1 MLFFRPSIKRTIRST
16 MRLFISTL
24 ASAVAVTLICSTPA
38 IADSSTTHRSH
49 GIAMHGEPK
58 YPTGFKQFDYVNP
71 NAPKG
76 GSIKLAV
83 NSSGG
88 FDSLNPFIFKGVSAA
103 GMGTYLYETLT
114 LHSQDEAFTEYGLI
128 ADSIEWPEDRSW
140 VIYHINPKAQ
150 FHDGHAIDAEDV
162 VYTFELLTQKG
173 HPFYASYYKNVKKV
187 EAISKDKVKFSFEPG
202 DNRELALIVGQ
213 LPVLPKHYWQNRQ
226 NHDFSKT
233 TLEPPL
239 GSGPYKISKVD
250 PGHSI
255 TYQRVKEYWGKE
267 LNVNIGR
274 YNFDQIEF
282 DYYRDNTI
290 ALEAFKA
297 GEYDFRAEYT
307 SRNWATAYTGPAIDK
322 GQIIKESIRHYNP
335 TGMQGFVMN
344 SRRWPFT
351 DPKVR
356 QALAYAFDFEWTN
369 KQLFYGSYTR
379 NNSYFTNSEL
389 ASSGL
394 PRGEELKLLEPF
406 RDQLPP
412 KLFTTEYQPPKTDGS
427 GRIRGNLRTAIKL
440 LKEAGWKIEN
450 KKLIETKSGKA
461 FEFTILLVLAD
472 FQRVV
477 LPFTKNLEKLGIKA
491 DIRLMDTQQYI
502 NQVRSYDFDMI
513 VHTYGQSS
521 SPGNEQ
527 HSFWHSSTVDT
538 PSGRNIAGVNN
549 PVVDQLVDLVISAPD
564 RKSLITRTRALDRV
578 LLWNHYVIP
587 QHHIQSFRVAYWNRF
602 SKPTVAPRYALGF
615 DNWWIDPVKQ
625 KALDKATGR

>member
-1 MLFFRPSIKRTIRST
+1 MIFFAQPVKGKTDWLAPLLTSIMVTIAT
-16 MRLFISTL
+16 
-24 ASAVAVTLICSTPA
+24 VLIGSTPT
-38 IADSSTTHRSH
+38 IADPQAIQRSH
-49 GIAMHGEPK
+49 GIAMHGQPK
-58 YPTGFKQFDYVNP
+58 YPADFKHFDYANP

-103 GMGTYLYETLT
+103 GMGAYLYETLT
-114 LHSQDEAFTEYGLI
+114 LHSEDEAFTEYGLI
-128 ADSIEWPEDRSW
+128 ADSIEWPADRSW
-140 VIYHINPKAQ
+140 VIYHINPRAR

-187 EAISKDKVKFSFEPG
+187 EAISNDRVKFSFEAG

-213 LPVLPKHYWQNRQ
+213 LPVLPKHYWQA
-226 NHDFSKT
+226 HDFSKT

-250 PGHSI
+250 AGRSI
-255 TYQRVKEYWGKE
+255 TYERVKNYWGKD
-267 LNVNIGR
+267 LNVNVGR
-274 YNFDQIEF
+274 YNFDQIHF

-297 GEYDFRAEYT
+297 GEYDFRTENT
-307 SRNWATAYTGPAIDK
+307 SRNWATAYTGPAFDK
-322 GQIIKESIRHYNP
+322 GQIIKEEIRHYNP

-369 KQLFYGSYTR
+369 KQLFYGAYAR

-389 ASSGL
+389 ASSGT
-394 PRGEELKLLEPF
+394 PKGAELKLLEPF

-412 KLFTTEYQPPKTDGS
+412 EVFNTEYQPPKTDGS

-440 LKEAGWKIEN
+440 LKEAGWKIAN
-450 KKLIETKSGKA
+450 KQLIETKTGKA
-461 FEFTILLVLAD
+461 FEFTILLASAD

-477 LPFTKNLEKLGIKA
+477 LPFTQNLQKLGIKA

-513 VHTYGQSS
+513 VHTYSQSS

-538 PSGRNIAGVNN
+538 PSGRNLAGVNH
-549 PVVDQLVDLVISAPD
+549 PVVDQLVDLVISAPN
-564 RKSLITRTRALDRV
+564 RESLVTRTRALDRV

-587 QHHIQSFRVAYWNRF
+587 HFHTQSFRVAYWNRF
-602 SKPTVAPRYALGF
+602 SKPAISPRYALGF
-615 DNWWIDPVKQ
+615 DNWWIDPLKQ
-625 KALDKATGR
+625 KALDRATGRGN